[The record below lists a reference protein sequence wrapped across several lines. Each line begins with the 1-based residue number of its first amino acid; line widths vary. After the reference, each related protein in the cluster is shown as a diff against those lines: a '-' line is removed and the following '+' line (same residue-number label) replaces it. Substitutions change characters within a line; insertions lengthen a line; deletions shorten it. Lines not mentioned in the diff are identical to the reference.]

1 MTYSVVTNSDNSITL
16 QVQRGE
22 NDILPYVTSDGFCVI
37 EATGAAQSWGELGYG
52 TLRLF
57 LTESEFTVTSP
68 RYEFEADRAVLI
80 ERVTN
85 ALEGVE

>member
-1 MTYSVVTNSDNSITL
+1 MTYSIVTNSDNSITL
-16 QVQRGE
+16 TVQRGE
-22 NDILPYVTSDGFCVI
+22 NDVLPYVTPDVFCVI

-68 RYEFEADRAVLI
+68 RYEFEADRAILI
-80 ERVTN
+80 ERVTT